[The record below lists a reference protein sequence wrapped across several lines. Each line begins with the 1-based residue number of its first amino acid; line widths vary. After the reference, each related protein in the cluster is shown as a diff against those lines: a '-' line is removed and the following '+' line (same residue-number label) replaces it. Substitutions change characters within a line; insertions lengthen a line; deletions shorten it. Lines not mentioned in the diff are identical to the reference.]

1 MDYITLGLLPS
12 GFQLGSANG
21 RLLQKVR
28 KEEGKL
34 CRIGIFLLPPHR
46 GASCLLC
53 LSTEENSPL
62 KTMCFTW
69 FTLLP
74 ISAKFFLFSSLW
86 PWEWNQLY
94 CQEMQAPTLLL
105 MATLWPTHIFVINC
119 FINKPSSHYPNFG
132 GSSISCWDLIDI
144 GTMLYIV

>member
-12 GFQLGSANG
+12 GFQLASANG

-105 MATLWPTHIFVINC
+105 MATL
-119 FINKPSSHYPNFG
+119 
-132 GSSISCWDLIDI
+132 
-144 GTMLYIV
+144 